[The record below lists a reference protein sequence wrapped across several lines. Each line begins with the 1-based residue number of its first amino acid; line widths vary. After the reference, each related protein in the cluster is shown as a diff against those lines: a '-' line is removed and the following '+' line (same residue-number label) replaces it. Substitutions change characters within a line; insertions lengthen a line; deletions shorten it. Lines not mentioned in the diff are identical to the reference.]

1 MIAGSFAC
9 VRKQYACSAYQ
20 SMFYVDKTPSGM
32 GYAKYDA
39 VAFDSDSLPKVQYIV
54 KRNSVLLISKVSKCK
69 RERQWKTVPMV
80 WEVPPRIKLDSST
93 LAKRDSMLK
102 AEAILDSLEEA
113 AEQEEGPRTTL
124 QLPEDSTTA
133 KPEQPAQAPV
143 ENPAAPAPAEPNP
156 NKEKDRAKVTENPEE
171 NPANTEKVESPP
183 APKVKTPEA
192 IDPRKKKKN

>member
-1 MIAGSFAC
+1 
-9 VRKQYACSAYQ
+9 
-20 SMFYVDKTPSGM
+20 MFYVDKTPSGM

-39 VAFDSDSLPKVQYIV
+39 VSFDSDSLPKVQYIV

-113 AEQEEGPRTTL
+113 AEQDEGPRTTL
-124 QLPEDSTTA
+124 QLPEDSTTSR
-133 KPEQPAQAPV
+133 PEPPVQTPSEIPSTPTPASPT
-143 ENPAAPAPAEPNP
+143 PGEPNP
-156 NKEKDRAKVTENPEE
+156 NRDQKKVMVTENPEE
-171 NPANTEKVESPP
+171 LPANTEKVESPP
-183 APKVKTPEA
+183 TPKVETPKA